1 MVDRTLGA
9 FVAFGVLLL
18 TLADVSAVRGA
29 QEHPPGD
36 STAATVA
43 DTLLK
48 SPAPV
53 GAAPVVDTVLIE
65 RSNVFAEGEA
75 KNFLQKFMNSAHFMT
90 RPWVIRDE
98 LLLKEGDPYDSGL
111 AVETAHVLR
120 ERKIFSE
127 VLVDSTRLSDR
138 LALRV
143 RTRDGWSLI
152 PSVSLKSA
160 GGVTTWRAGLTAI
173 NFIGTGNKIHFSYRQ
188 DVDRSGFDFALDAVR
203 FLRSPVGVAGNYSE
217 LSDGRYGNWRVG
229 NPFRSTLDG
238 SRWGYLG
245 SGANRRILQF
255 FSTNTS
261 QDTAFYQERA
271 FINRGVYAFSPIA
284 EEGRFLR
291 VGFRAEVRRQ
301 EYILQPGDTVAVTMV
316 PDTVTGE
323 FSAFLDYR
331 KLRRQTITMLNGF
344 GQEDL
349 DLSTRLRFSL
359 HVAPSAFGYERT
371 GIGPK
376 LTAKGAIA
384 GKRAFLL
391 ARLQANGL
399 LNSAGLDSGRVV
411 LHLAFAM
418 KLTKRQATG
427 LAVQL
432 GMQDSPPP
440 GGEFD
445 LGYGVPLRAFDPHAF
460 VGTREAWATFE
471 HRYFAWDNI
480 LGLLAIG
487 FAGFADYG
495 GAWYEAQDPRLGGD
509 VGVGIRIGTPMASV
523 PRLARLDLAY
533 RFGDGVG
540 DQRWRVS
547 LGGAFPFGFFRPLS
561 NQ

>member
-1 MVDRTLGA
+1 MSDRTLGA
-9 FVAFGVLLL
+9 FVAFGVLLP
-18 TLADVSAVRGA
+18 LANVSAAHGA

-43 DTLLK
+43 DTLPK
-48 SPAPV
+48 RPAPAEAV
-53 GAAPVVDTVLIE
+53 PVIDTVLIE
-65 RSNVFAEGEA
+65 RSNVFPEGEA
-75 KNFLQKFMNSAHFMT
+75 KNFFQKFLNSAHFMT

-98 LLLKEGDPYDSGL
+98 LLLKKGDPYDSAL
-111 AVETAHVLR
+111 AVETAQVLR
-120 ERKIFSE
+120 ERKIFSH

-173 NFIGTGNKIHFSYRQ
+173 NFAGTGNKLHFSYRQ
-188 DVDRSGFDFALDAVR
+188 GVDRSGFNFALGAPR
-203 FLRSPVGVAGNYSE
+203 FLRSPMRVAGNYSD
-217 LSDGRYGNWRVG
+217 LSDGRFGNWRVG
-229 NPFRSTLDG
+229 NPFRSMLDG
-238 SRWGYLG
+238 GRWGYLG

-255 FSTNTS
+255 FTTNTS
-261 QDTAFYQERA
+261 QDTTFYQERA
-271 FINRGVYAFSPIA
+271 FINRGVYAFTPIA
-284 EEGRFLR
+284 EKGRFLR
-291 VGFRAEVRRQ
+291 VGFSGEVRLQ
-301 EYILQPGDTVAVTMV
+301 EYILQPGDTVSVTMV

-331 KLRRQTITMLNGF
+331 KLRRHTITMFNGF

-376 LTAKGAIA
+376 LTAKGAVG

-411 LHLAFAM
+411 LNLAFGM
-418 KLTKRQATG
+418 KSAERQSTG

-445 LGYGVPLRAFDPHAF
+445 LGFAVPLRAFDPHAF
-460 VGTREAWATFE
+460 VGTRTAWATFE
-471 HRYFAWDNI
+471 HRVFAWDSV
-480 LGLLAIG
+480 LGLLGIG

-495 GAWYEAQDPRLGGD
+495 GAWYEAQDPRSGGD
-509 VGVGIRIGTPMASV
+509 VGVGIRIGTSMASV
-523 PRLARLDLAY
+523 PRLAALDFAY

-547 LGGAFPFGFFRPLS
+547 FGGAFPFGFFRPLS

>member
-1 MVDRTLGA
+1 MVDRRFGA

-18 TLADVSAVRGA
+18 TLADVSAVRSA

-36 STAATVA
+36 SAAAALA
-43 DTLLK
+43 DTL
-48 SPAPV
+48 SERPATA
-53 GAAPVVDTVLIE
+53 GAAPVIDTVLIE
-65 RSNVFAEGEA
+65 RSNVFPEGEA
-75 KNFLQKFMNSAHFMT
+75 KNFLEKFMNSAHYMT

-98 LLLKEGDPYDSGL
+98 LLLKRGDPYDSAL
-111 AVETAHVLR
+111 AVETAHILR
-120 ERKIFSE
+120 EREIFSE
-127 VLVDSTRLSDR
+127 VRVDSTRVDDR

-173 NFIGTGNKIHFSYRQ
+173 NFIGTGNKIHFAYHEG
-188 DVDRSGFDFALDAVR
+188 VDRSGFDFALTALR
-203 FLRSPVGVAGNYSE
+203 FLRTPVGIAGNYSD

-229 NPFRSTLDG
+229 NPYRSMLDRN
-238 SRWGYLG
+238 RWDYLG
-245 SGANRRILQF
+245 DGANRRVLQF

-261 QDTAFYQERA
+261 QDTAFYQEKA
-271 FINRGVYAFSPIA
+271 FINRGVYAFAPIA

-291 VGFRAEVRRQ
+291 VGFRGEVRQ
-301 EYILQPGDTVAVTMV
+301 QQYILQPGDTVAVTMV

-323 FSAFLDYR
+323 FAAFLDYR
-331 KLRRQTITMLNGF
+331 KRRMHTITMFNGF

-371 GIGPK
+371 GIGPR
-376 LTAKGAIA
+376 LTAKGAVA
-384 GKRAFLL
+384 GKRGFLL

-411 LHLAFAM
+411 LHLAFGM
-418 KLTKRQATG
+418 KLTKKQSTG

-471 HRYFAWDNI
+471 HRYFAWDDI

-495 GAWYEAQDPRLGGD
+495 GAWYEAQDARAGGD

-523 PRLARLDLAY
+523 PRLARLDLSY

-540 DQRWRVS
+540 DERWRVS
-547 LGGAFPFGFFRPLS
+547 FGGAFPFGFFRTLS
-561 NQ
+561 NR